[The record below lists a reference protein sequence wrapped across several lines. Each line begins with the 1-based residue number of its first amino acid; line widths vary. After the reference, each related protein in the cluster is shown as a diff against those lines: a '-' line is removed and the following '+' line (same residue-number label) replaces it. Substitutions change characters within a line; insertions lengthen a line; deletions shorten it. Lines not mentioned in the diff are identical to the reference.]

1 MPFLQLD
8 VDACPDGLRV
18 SDRRLAPISI
28 TEGMMIENH
37 SFESRRHMQF
47 KLLQRVFFLKCS
59 ASMVAAKKMPTVDS
73 VIKLVFA
80 HSKESTPPASMCS
93 F

>member
-1 MPFLQLD
+1 
-8 VDACPDGLRV
+8 
-18 SDRRLAPISI
+18 
-28 TEGMMIENH
+28 
-37 SFESRRHMQF
+37 MQF

-59 ASMVAAKKMPTVDS
+59 ARMVAAKKMPTVDS

-80 HSKESTPPASMCS
+80 HSKESTTPASMCS